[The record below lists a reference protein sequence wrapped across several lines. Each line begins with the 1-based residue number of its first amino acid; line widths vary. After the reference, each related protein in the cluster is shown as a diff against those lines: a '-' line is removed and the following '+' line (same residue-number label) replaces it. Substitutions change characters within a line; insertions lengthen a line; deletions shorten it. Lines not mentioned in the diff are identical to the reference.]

1 MYLILAIIIG
11 VILIS
16 RTGLDSISYKSA
28 VDDINK
34 NIDSMKSAHEEFSR
48 KYGSKRLE
56 QIYAEDIK
64 NSSDFSKRIM
74 EEIYNVTGLEP
85 SWEMV
90 LMGMMAE
97 SCKIPQ
103 KFIDGGIS
111 SPIRRN
117 TMTDLQFDDYSKKY
131 LSFIRWYNGKLRA
144 NGMEHNLLYVKN
156 DKDSR
161 LWYKNKPEYCKD
173 ICHVDNPRFQA
184 VYIWW
189 DARFYT
195 TPFGRII
202 S

>member
-1 MYLILAIIIG
+1 M
-11 VILIS
+11 
-16 RTGLDSISYKSA
+16 SYKSA
-28 VDDINK
+28 VRDIDS
-34 NIDSMKSAHEEFSR
+34 NIDSMKSAYEEFSR
-48 KYGSKRLE
+48 KYGNKRLE
-56 QIYAEDIK
+56 QVYAEDIK
-64 NSSDFSKRIM
+64 NSSDFSKRIA
-74 EEIYNVTGLEP
+74 EEISIKTGLEP
-85 SWEMV
+85 SREMV

-111 SPIRRN
+111 SPIRGK
-117 TMTDLQFDDYSKKY
+117 MTDSQFDDYSKKY
-131 LSFIRWYNGKLRA
+131 LSFIRWYNNKLRA
-144 NGMEHNLLYVKN
+144 NGMEQDLLYVKN

>member
-11 VILIS
+11 VFLFS
-16 RTGLDSISYKSA
+16 RTGFDAMSYKSA
-28 VDDINK
+28 VRDIDS
-34 NIDSMKSAHEEFSR
+34 NIDSMKSAYEEFSR
-48 KYGSKRLE
+48 KYGNKRLE

-64 NSSDFSKRIM
+64 NSSDFSKRIA
-74 EEIYNVTGLEP
+74 EEISIKTGLEP
-85 SWEMV
+85 SREMV

-111 SPIRRN
+111 SPIRGK
-117 TMTDLQFDDYSKKY
+117 MTDSQFDDYSKKY
-131 LSFIRWYNGKLRA
+131 LSFIRWYNNKLRA
-144 NGMEHNLLYVKN
+144 NGMEQDLLYVKN

>member
-11 VILIS
+11 VFLFS
-16 RTGLDSISYKSA
+16 RTGLDAMSYKSA
-28 VDDINK
+28 VRDIDS
-34 NIDSMKSAHEEFSR
+34 NIDSMKSAYEEFSR
-48 KYGSKRLE
+48 KYGNKRLE
-56 QIYAEDIK
+56 QVYAEDIK
-64 NSSDFSKRIM
+64 NSSDFSKRIA
-74 EEIYNVTGLEP
+74 EEISIKTGLEP
-85 SWEMV
+85 SREMV

-111 SPIRRN
+111 SPIRGK
-117 TMTDLQFDDYSKKY
+117 MTDSQFDDYSKKY
-131 LSFIRWYNGKLRA
+131 LSFIRWYNNKLRA
-144 NGMEHNLLYVKN
+144 NGMEQDLLYVKN